1 MKKKENKKNNDN
13 RRSKQTLSLSVQ
25 DVSVYKIL
33 YHRLKEICLVSDRKY
48 QLECGLIMPNKKSAQ
63 EG

>member
-1 MKKKENKKNNDN
+1 MKKKKTKKNNDN

-33 YHRLKEICLVSDRKY
+33 YHRLKLLSKNIF
-48 QLECGLIMPNKKSAQ
+48 
-63 EG
+63 

>member
-1 MKKKENKKNNDN
+1 MKKKEKKKNEN

-33 YHRLKEICLVSDRKY
+33 YHRLKLLSKNIF
-48 QLECGLIMPNKKSAQ
+48 
-63 EG
+63 

>member
-1 MKKKENKKNNDN
+1 MKKRKQKNNDN

-33 YHRLKEICLVSDRKY
+33 YHRLKLLSKNIF
-48 QLECGLIMPNKKSAQ
+48 
-63 EG
+63 

>member
-33 YHRLKEICLVSDRKY
+33 YHRLKLLSKQNLRGEV
-48 QLECGLIMPNKKSAQ
+48 
-63 EG
+63 